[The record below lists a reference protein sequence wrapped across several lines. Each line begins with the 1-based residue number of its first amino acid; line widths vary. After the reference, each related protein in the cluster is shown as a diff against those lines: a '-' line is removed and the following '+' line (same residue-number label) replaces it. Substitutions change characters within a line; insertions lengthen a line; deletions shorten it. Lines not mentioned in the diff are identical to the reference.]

1 MRVGA
6 VVVVLVALIAFVGHG
21 GRSSVPPAKGEPPA
35 AAGALSVVSDVVA
48 DVEPSVVTVLVGD
61 GLGSGIVYRS
71 DGVIVT
77 NQHVVAAASG
87 GAVEV
92 AFADGRRVP
101 GRVQAAD
108 AISDL
113 AVVKV
118 ERTGL
123 PAAKFREQQPRLGE
137 LAIAIGSPLGLENS
151 VTAGVISGL
160 NRTLPGVDGQGGPGG
175 QGGEGGQ
182 GGSGGQAAAAGP
194 RVDLIQTDA
203 AISPGNSGGALLDA
217 QGRVVGVTEAYVPP
231 QSGAVSL
238 GFAIPSATVV
248 DAVDQL
254 LRTGSVRHAFIG
266 IQSVTLTPQI
276 ADQLGLTVRSGA
288 LVIGVVSGGP
298 AAQAGIQPGDVIRSF
313 DGRAVTS
320 IEDFSAELRTV
331 DPGQTVTLTVNR
343 DGRNVKLKVTAT
355 DRPT

>member
-1 MRVGA
+1 M
-6 VVVVLVALIAFVGHG
+6 VLVALIAFVGHG
-21 GRSSVPPAKGEPPA
+21 GRSSMPPAKGAPPA
-35 AAGALSVVSDVVA
+35 AAGALSVVPDVVA
-48 DVEPSVVTVLVGD
+48 DVEPSVVTILVGD

-71 DGVIVT
+71 NGVIVT
-77 NQHVVAAASG
+77 NQHVVASATD

-101 GRVQAAD
+101 GKVQAAD
-108 AISDL
+108 AVSDI

-123 PAAKFREQQPRLGE
+123 PAAKFRKQQPRLGE

-151 VTAGVISGL
+151 VTAGIISGL
-160 NRTLPGVDGQGGPGG
+160 NRTLPDADGQGGP
-175 QGGEGGQ
+175 GGEGGQ

-203 AISPGNSGGALLDA
+203 AISPGNSGGPLLDA
-217 QGRVVGVTEAYVPP
+217 EGRVVGVTEAYLPP
-231 QSGAVSL
+231 QTGAVSL

-254 LRTGSVRHAFIG
+254 LRTGAVRHAFVG

-276 ADQLGLTVRSGA
+276 ADQLGLAVRSGA
-288 LVIGVVSGGP
+288 LVLGVVRGGP
-298 AAQAGIQPGDVIRSF
+298 ADRAGIRPGDVIRSF
-313 DGRAVTS
+313 DGRAVIS
-320 IEDFSAELRTV
+320 VEDFSAELRSV

-343 DGRNVKLKVTAT
+343 DGENVKVKVTVT